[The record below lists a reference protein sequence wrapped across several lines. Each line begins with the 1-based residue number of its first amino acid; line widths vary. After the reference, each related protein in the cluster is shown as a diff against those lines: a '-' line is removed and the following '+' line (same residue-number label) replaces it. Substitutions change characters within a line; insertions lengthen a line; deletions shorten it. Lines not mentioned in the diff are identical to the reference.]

1 MDKKKFITS
10 YFLEA
15 ARNTNFHHKW
25 MTVDTWA
32 ELIAAHYQLAKDL
45 IFSGSDLVEAVRRT
59 QWLENL
65 IQGGG
70 LVKVDLTLYR
80 NSYRPKG
87 AKKPIHCFLA
97 AGKDEKPTGENATK
111 NWINT
116 ITTDL
121 IEKRLTRS
129 SILTVENEIKV
140 ENPGATGKRK
150 MPQAQKTDTLDA
162 KCLTSL
168 EIDPC
173 DHSRRN
179 WLSSRCP
186 STPGILNL
194 YLLGITRSPKIVST
208 KRR

>member
-1 MDKKKFITS
+1 MDLKKIIIR

-25 MTVDTWA
+25 TTVDTWA

-70 LVKVDLTLYR
+70 LVKEDLTLYR

-87 AKKPIHCFLA
+87 AKKPIHCFLV
-97 AGKDEKPTGENATK
+97 AGKNEKPTGENATK

-129 SILTVENEIKV
+129 SILTVENEIKI
-140 ENPGATGKRK
+140 PGF
-150 MPQAQKTDTLDA
+150 
-162 KCLTSL
+162 
-168 EIDPC
+168 
-173 DHSRRN
+173 N
-179 WLSSRCP
+179 
-186 STPGILNL
+186 
-194 YLLGITRSPKIVST
+194 
-208 KRR
+208 

>member
-1 MDKKKFITS
+1 MYTLCFLLCIVPLGSLTSSRIRTFKLKKIIIRF
-10 YFLEA
+10 FLEA

-32 ELIAAHYQLAKDL
+32 EIIAAHYQLAKDL

-70 LVKVDLTLYR
+70 LVKEDHTLYR
-80 NSYRPKG
+80 NSHIPKG

-97 AGKDEKPTGENATK
+97 AGNNEKPGENTTK

-129 SILTVENEIKV
+129 SILTVENEI
-140 ENPGATGKRK
+140 NHHWP
-150 MPQAQKTDTLDA
+150 MPHY
-162 KCLTSL
+162 
-168 EIDPC
+168 PR
-173 DHSRRN
+173 H
-179 WLSSRCP
+179 P
-186 STPGILNL
+186 
-194 YLLGITRSPKIVST
+194 
-208 KRR
+208 